1 MDKELLN
8 SCFDDTGK
16 LAGSNL
22 KSLEI
27 IIEKFPYFQ
36 AARMLY
42 LAGLKHTKS
51 PEYNSYLSKV
61 SAFAPDRLNLYF
73 TINPADKA
81 PSIPVNTEKEKSEK
95 GNAKTAVIIDD
106 DTTLVL
112 EEDVAPNE
120 GDVHSIE
127 VDAEIHNTLQTDSE
141 LLELGENHEKQ
152 EPRHKTSEE
161 TFIDPQLFTLEI
173 PNEFLDDSA
182 FGAKR
187 EEDTITDAGEKA
199 NSDKLIEKFIET
211 NPRIVPRQRPTET
224 TKEQD
229 DISLESIKESDD
241 VISEPLALIY
251 ASQGLNKKAIS
262 IYEKL
267 CLKFPEK
274 RAYFAGQIEKLKNKP
289 E

>member
-1 MDKELLN
+1 
-8 SCFDDTGK
+8 
-16 LAGSNL
+16 
-22 KSLEI
+22 
-27 IIEKFPYFQ
+27 
-36 AARMLY
+36 MLY

-51 PEYNSYLSKV
+51 PEYNSFLSKV

-73 TINPADKA
+73 TINPADKV
-81 PSIPVNTEKEKSEK
+81 PSIPVNTEGKSEK

-127 VDAEIHNTLQTDSE
+127 VDAEIQNTLQTDSE

-251 ASQGLNKKAIS
+251 ASQGLNKKDRKS
-262 IYEKL
+262 VV
-267 CLKFPEK
+267 
-274 RAYFAGQIEKLKNKP
+274 
-289 E
+289 